1 MRPAMIACPAFLAA
15 VIVLSVATGAEAQG
29 RILLEAEDLDPGGA
43 WQVRP
48 WREAY
53 FCATFAN
60 DFFSRQAFLEAPAQ
74 CAGSVATGQIEVPAT
89 GRYALFARYACPY
102 EHHVAFTVEMHQA
115 GELVFRRR
123 FGRLQS
129 PKIWPFG
136 GGVQPM
142 ASYSWGGGDN
152 MVYEGGITQFRL
164 DRGPATVSLIAGEQ
178 PRPSAKRQVDMLL
191 LTPLD
196 EEVAQRLEQWRYLP
210 LDGLLTQRGDVFMRV
225 SNPADGAAP
234 MLVEL
239 TTTEHSPYWVHRRDW
254 RRSMAVG
261 ARGEV
266 EGERTEEDFMQPGG
280 RSRWVEI
287 GHRLDRLNESTLNVQ
302 VVYDS
307 EDVTGADAI
316 FEFAVP
322 DAAGDLETVRRVRY
336 TAPSVT
342 RLRFA
347 VPGDVR
353 SGRIRTAEEDL
364 EAILRY
370 VRSLPDEGET
380 PQHIGIRGVFASH
393 FTGGNLSRRVQ
404 ELVTEL
410 QQELIGDA
418 LQRGYQVESLGDEIH
433 LRRAEP
439 TDENNQAFR
448 EHLREQGISPQELL
462 PPEALQQAR
471 AEGVEDLWPLVKLD
485 YEAKQTAPRI
495 WYHSMIFGYR
505 NGSLLD
511 LRAETERIT
520 RESDGEMR
528 TGANY
533 SPHPYYWPK
542 HHQWMMPFRLGA
554 LTMPWS
560 EDYVWGIPELSP
572 QVTGYLLDVFRCGA
586 KYHDLPICY
595 YVMPHS
601 PGNTPRSFRLSYYEA
616 LAHGAKLI
624 HHFCVTP
631 IVTAYTENY
640 VSADY
645 LPMYREIHDV
655 AHELGQFDDILRGG
669 SVRPAS
675 VALLISGT
683 TDLWDPSLNYNC
695 ERKCLYYA
703 LRHAGIPVDFVT
715 EEDIVEGRLADY
727 RVLYISASHLLSGAA
742 NALREWVSGGGIV
755 FSVAGGGVLD
765 EYGETNATMLKLFG
779 VDAAQLQEHDALPDI
794 KHTLPRLRPVDGLR
808 LELPGLRPVALPAIG
823 TVQRLTAGEG
833 ARQVGRFHDGS
844 CAGTLRELKE
854 GAAVLVGGFPGVAY
868 VTPAIPVRPWDRGT
882 TVDAMCHFLPTDF
895 DDAARDVILW
905 PVREAGVEPDITL
918 SEPIVEWSTVDSDAG
933 TAILLVNWT
942 GEPIPELTVTV
953 TGTLGDRRVRSVEQ
967 GPLTPRSAEGG
978 WQVTLP
984 LGLTDCITVR

>member
-53 FCATFAN
+53 FCASFAN
-60 DFFSRQAFLEAPAQ
+60 DFFSRQAFLDAPEQ
-74 CAGSVATGQIEVPAT
+74 CARSVATAEVEVPAT
-89 GRYALFARYACPY
+89 DRYALFARYACPY
-102 EHHVAFTVEMHQA
+102 EHHVEFTVEIRQD
-115 GELVFRRR
+115 GETVFSRR

-129 PKIWPFG
+129 PRIWPFG

-152 MVYEGGITQFRL
+152 MVYEGGIAQFRL
-164 DRGPATVSLIAGEQ
+164 ARGTATVSLIADAQ
-178 PRPSAKRQVDMLL
+178 PRPSAGRQVDMLL
-191 LTPLD
+191 ITPLD
-196 EEVAQRLEQWRYLP
+196 DEVTQRLEQWSYLP
-210 LDGLLTQRGDVFMRV
+210 LDGLLTQAGEILMRV
-225 SNPADGAAP
+225 SNPADGVAP

-254 RRSMAVG
+254 RRPMAVG
-261 ARGEV
+261 AEGVV
-266 EGERTEEDFMQPGG
+266 EGERTEGNFLQPGQ
-280 RSRWVEI
+280 SSPWVEI

-302 VVYDS
+302 VIYGS
-307 EDVTGADAI
+307 EDIAGTDAV

-322 DAAGDLETVRRVRY
+322 TADGGLETVRRLRY

-347 VPGDVR
+347 VPGDIR
-353 SGRIRTAEEDL
+353 SVRIRTAEEDL
-364 EAILRY
+364 EEILRY
-370 VRSLPDEGET
+370 VRALPDEGQT
-380 PQHIGIRGVFASH
+380 PRHIGIRGVFTGH
-393 FTGGNLSRRVQ
+393 FTGGNLSERVQ
-404 ELVTEL
+404 ELVAQL
-410 QQELIGDA
+410 QQELVGDA
-418 LQRGYQVESLGDEIH
+418 LDRGYQVESLGDEIH

-439 TDENNQAFR
+439 TAETNAAFR
-448 EHLREQGISPQELL
+448 EYLREKGLSPRDLL
-462 PPEALQQAR
+462 PPEALQQAQS
-471 AEGVEDLWPLVKLD
+471 AGVDDLWSLVTLD
-485 YEAKQTAPRI
+485 YDAKQTAPRL
-495 WYHSMIFGYR
+495 WYHAMVFGYR

-520 RESDGEMR
+520 RESDGQVR

-542 HHQWMMPFRLGA
+542 HHQWVVPFRLGA

-586 KYHDLPICY
+586 RDHNLPICY

-624 HHFCVTP
+624 DHFCVTP

-640 VSADY
+640 VSAEY
-645 LPMYREIHDV
+645 LPMYREIHDI
-655 AHELGQFDDILRGG
+655 AHELGQFDDILAGG

-683 TDLWDPSLNYNC
+683 TDLWDPSVNYNQ
-695 ERKCLYYA
+695 ERKCLYYV
-703 LRHAGIPVDFVT
+703 LRHSGIPVDFVT

-742 NALREWVSGGGIV
+742 DALQEWVASGGIV
-755 FSVAGGGVLD
+755 FSVAGGGLLD
-765 EYGETNATMLKLFG
+765 EYGETNAAMLALLG
-779 VDAAQLQEHDALPDI
+779 LEGAELEEHDALPDI
-794 KHTLPRLRPVDGLR
+794 KHTLPRLRPADGLR
-808 LELPGLRPVALPAIG
+808 LELPGLQPVALPAIG
-823 TVQRLTAGEG
+823 TVQRLTAARG
-833 ARQVGRFHDGS
+833 ARQVGRLHDES
-844 CAGTLRELKE
+844 CAATLHETGE
-854 GAAVLVGGFPGVAY
+854 GAAVLIGGFPGVAY
-868 VTPAIPVRPWDRGT
+868 VTPAIPVRPWDRGA
-882 TVDAMCHFLPTDF
+882 TVDAMCHLLPTEF

-905 PVREAGVEPDITL
+905 PVRQAGVEPEIAL
-918 SEPIVEWSTVDSDAG
+918 SEPIVEWSAVDSDQG
-933 TAILLVNWT
+933 TAVLLVNWT

-953 TGTLGDRRVRSVEQ
+953 RGDLGDRGVRSVEQ
-967 GPLTPRSAEGG
+967 GPLTPHASEDG